1 MLSPIMRS
9 KKGKL
14 LLAGRMVD
22 KECKKFLQEMSE
34 QMDGVVEGDW
44 INIQNIPKQV
54 IGHKLKKTMIRARTQ
69 VMRRTLQTQ
78 A

>member
-1 MLSPIMRS
+1 
-9 KKGKL
+9 
-14 LLAGRMVD
+14 
-22 KECKKFLQEMSE
+22 MSE

-54 IGHKLKKTMIRARTQ
+54 IGQKLKKTMIRARTQ

>member
-1 MLSPIMRS
+1 MRS
-9 KKGKL
+9 KKDKL

-54 IGHKLKKTMIRARTQ
+54 IGQKLKKTMIRARTQ
-69 VMRRTLQTQ
+69 VMRRTLQT
-78 A
+78 